1 MNKIKNRNQLIL
13 PIIILI
19 VLLLFRIISL
29 SPIANF
35 LSDYIRMRTETI
47 AIVFSVINLI
57 LDIVFYASIFIGIK
71 KEKHIIYLI
80 ISALNTIG
88 VCEFRISSIVKSVTF
103 SHETAQRIDFP
114 FLGADLIVIVFSI
127 IMLIVT
133 VAVFKQAGG
142 KANTTETV
150 QIINTEKNI
159 NEELFQYKELL
170 EIGAI
175 TQEEFDAK
183 KKELLGL

>member
-13 PIIILI
+13 PIIILL
-19 VLLLFRIISL
+19 VLLLLRII
-29 SPIANF
+29 PIANF
-35 LSDYIRMRTETI
+35 LRNYMRMRTETI
-47 AIVFSVINLI
+47 AIVFTVINLI
-57 LDIVFYASIFIGIK
+57 LNIVFFVSIFIGIK

-80 ISALNTIG
+80 ISALKTIG
-88 VCEFRISSIVKSVTF
+88 VCAFQISSIVKSVTF

-114 FLGADLIVIVFSI
+114 VYGGSLIVIVFSI

-175 TQEEFDAK
+175 TQEEFEAK